1 LKVYWFQRDSSF
13 DFNKLS
19 IELESCGFTG
29 ILFPWLSYN
38 DDYFMHIAN
47 QIDPES
53 KIKYMVAIRPYTV
66 SPQYL
71 SRTNRA
77 MNNISKNRILINFV
91 SGWVSEEEK
100 KVKGI
105 VGDVSDLSS
114 SIERSSYLIKYI
126 ESLNERQSIL
136 PNFYISV
143 TNKFVFEAAKNN
155 KVIVPYS
162 WYKIEKFELDPI
174 KTMIH
179 ISPVIR
185 ESQEEIELLDKTN
198 WPQDTDFFTKNN
210 FKEFFYDL
218 KDKGFDGILL
228 SNNLS
233 ELETRNIVDVINEI
247 TKESMR

>member
-1 LKVYWFQRDSSF
+1 LKVYWFQREASF
-13 DFNKLS
+13 DFRKLS
-19 IELESCGFTG
+19 VELESSGFTG
-29 ILFPWLSYN
+29 ILFPWLSN
-38 DDYFMHIAN
+38 GDDYFIHIAN
-47 QIDPES
+47 KIDPES

-71 SRTNRA
+71 YKINRSMSR
-77 MNNISKNRILINFV
+77 ISKNRILINFV

-105 VGDVSDLSS
+105 LNDVNDMSS
-114 SIERSSYLIKYI
+114 GIERSSYLIKYI
-126 ESLNERQSIL
+126 ETLNEIQSIL

-143 TNKFVFEAAKNN
+143 TNEFVFEASKNN

-162 WYKIEKFELDPI
+162 WYKIGRFKLNPI

-179 ISPVIR
+179 VSPVIR
-185 ESQEEIELLDKTN
+185 ESQEEIELLDIKK
-198 WPQDTDFFTKNN
+198 WPQDTEFFTKNN

-233 ELETRNIVDVINEI
+233 EVETNNIVNVINEI
-247 TKESMR
+247 SKESMR